1 MAGRLNGKNFLTIAS
16 VTILVG
22 TELLGASL
30 ALGWALGGMFELP
43 QIWRQILIGF
53 FLLIGVYS
61 VWRFYKLASAVEP
74 IYDK

>member
-1 MAGRLNGKNFLTIAS
+1 MAGRLNGKNLLTITS

-30 ALGWALGGMFELP
+30 ALGWALGGVFELP
-43 QIWRQILIGF
+43 QLWRQILIGLF
-53 FLLIGVYS
+53 VLIGFYS
-61 VWRFYKLASAVEP
+61 VYRFYRLASAVEP